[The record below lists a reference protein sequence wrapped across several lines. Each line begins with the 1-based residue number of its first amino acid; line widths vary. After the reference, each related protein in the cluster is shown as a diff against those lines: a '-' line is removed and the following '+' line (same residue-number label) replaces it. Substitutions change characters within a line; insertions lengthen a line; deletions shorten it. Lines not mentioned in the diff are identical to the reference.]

1 MMAKTTTGHMSR
13 EDWQKIPDM
22 ASLVHK
28 NGEKNGQRSPET
40 RPEKD
45 SPRTSHDA
53 ILPEE
58 NKKRNKHKQPPQ
70 YQGREDQK
78 TPMNLTIEK

>member
-13 EDWQKIPDM
+13 EDWRKTPDL

-28 NGEKNGQRSPET
+28 NGEKKGQKSLET

-45 SPRTSHDA
+45 SLRTSHDA
-53 ILPEE
+53 ILPKE
-58 NKKRNKHKQPPQ
+58 NKKRNKHKPP
-70 YQGREDQK
+70 RDQSRRTK
-78 TPMNLTIEK
+78 KLQ